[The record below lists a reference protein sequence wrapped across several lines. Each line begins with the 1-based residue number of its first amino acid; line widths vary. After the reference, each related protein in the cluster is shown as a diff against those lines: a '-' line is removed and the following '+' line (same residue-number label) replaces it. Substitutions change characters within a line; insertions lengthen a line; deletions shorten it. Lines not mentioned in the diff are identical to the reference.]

1 MSRPGPLAAKAITAD
16 GTNMAPS
23 PHQRSPSKLPGRLA
37 VAGMSLAVVA
47 LGALAVW
54 AAIVTQDGAR
64 GLSRAGVQTSGHL
77 RAVQSLSLI
86 DTQTDVLEERIDRRE
101 VAKLREAQQ
110 VLDDSLSR
118 MEHGGVPEASR
129 IANEAKPIVRRMK
142 PAINRFLA
150 RPPGYDSDGSAGLE
164 EKMER
169 IMAELQV
176 LLNDL
181 DPDPS
186 RLLAAKLDSVS
197 ATERTVR
204 ATAFILI
211 PLGLG
216 GVAACGWMLG
226 LYRRRSE
233 AMMRASLDTSSQ
245 EARTDELTGLPNRRA
260 LIEELERRTGA
271 NERFVLVLADLN
283 GFKRYNDTFGHPAG
297 DALLRR
303 LGLQLAAAC
312 EGRGIAARLGGDEF
326 CVLLFGDVA
335 TDDAH
340 MLVREAL
347 SDEGEG
353 FCITAAS
360 GVAAVPGE
368 SADPSAALRLADS
381 RMYAAKITGHPSA
394 EERLS
399 SVLLRMLDE
408 SHPGLGSHVEQVAGL
423 AVACAQ
429 TLGLAADDVRAV
441 ERAAELHDLGKVA
454 IPSAILTKQGPLSD
468 EEWTFMR
475 RHSIIGERI
484 LAGVPALER
493 VALMV
498 RSSHERWDGNGYPDG
513 LAGEEISIG
522 ARIICAA
529 DAYCAMTEAR
539 PYAAARSVASAR
551 QELRA
556 CSGGQFDPAVVTAFL
571 AALDSDAARPD
582 APGSPALALT

>member
-1 MSRPGPLAAKAITAD
+1 MS
-16 GTNMAPS
+16 PS
-23 PHQRSPSKLPGRLA
+23 PHPAARSKLLARCA

-86 DTQTDVLEERIDRRE
+86 DTQTDALEAGIVPRE
-101 VAKLREAQQ
+101 VKKLRQAQQ
-110 VLDDSLSR
+110 VLDDSLDR
-118 MEHGGVPEASR
+118 MEHGGVLEASR
-129 IANEAKPIVRRMK
+129 IADESTPIVRRMK

-150 RPPGYDSDGSAGLE
+150 RPPGFDSDGNTGAE

-169 IMAELQV
+169 IMTELQV
-176 LLNDL
+176 VLNDL
-181 DPDPS
+181 DADPS

-204 ATAFILI
+204 GTAFILI

-216 GVAACGWMLG
+216 GVAACGWL
-226 LYRRRSE
+226 LSVYRRRSE
-233 AMMRASLDTSSQ
+233 AMMQASLDTSSE

-260 LIEELERRTGA
+260 LVEELEHRTGED
-271 NERFVLVLADLN
+271 ERFTLLLADLN

-303 LGLQLAAAC
+303 LGLRLAAAC
-312 EGRGIAARLGGDEF
+312 EDRGIAARLGGDEF
-326 CVLLFGDVA
+326 CVLLFGEVA
-335 TDDAH
+335 PDEAH
-340 MLVREAL
+340 ALVREAL

-353 FCITAAS
+353 FRITAAS
-360 GVAAVPGE
+360 GLALVPDEG
-368 SADPSAALRLADS
+368 ADSSAALRLADS
-381 RMYAAKITGHPSA
+381 RMYAAKISGHPSA
-394 EERLS
+394 EQRLS
-399 SVLLRMLDE
+399 SVLRRMLDE
-408 SHPGLGSHVEQVAGL
+408 SHPGLGSHVEEVATL
-423 AVACAQ
+423 AGACAE
-429 TLGLAADDVRAV
+429 TLGLPEDEVRSV
-441 ERAAELHDLGKVA
+441 ERAAELHDLGKVG

-468 EEWTFMR
+468 EEWAFMR

-493 VALMV
+493 VALLV
-498 RSSHERWDGNGYPDG
+498 RSSHERWDGAGYPDG
-513 LAGEEISIG
+513 LAGEEIPIG

-539 PYAAARSVASAR
+539 PYAAARSVTSAR
-551 QELRA
+551 AEMRTCA
-556 CSGGQFDPAVVTAFL
+556 GSQFDPAVVTAFL
-571 AALDSDAARPD
+571 AALDSGVPRPD